1 MRPFRKSV
9 FVLIAFLAL
18 APSLYAATE
27 RDWTFLVYMA
37 ANNDLEPDALANLGE
52 LIQSESPKANIVV
65 EIDRGMNYSQ
75 DGVGGAEAWS
85 GAKRFAVE
93 DGSLSEKANLGDI
106 DSTNPRELE
115 AFVKWGLKTYP
126 SRRSALILW
135 DHGGGWSGFA
145 SSDANPDG
153 NLDPAS
159 IRDSLSRALKSAGVK
174 RLDLLG
180 FDACLMANYE
190 TALVFQ
196 PLSSYY
202 LASEETE
209 PGHGWDYRSL
219 KPVFDGG
226 GDAVALGKA
235 IISGFRQK
243 STTADDESEIT
254 LSLVDMAALPALTVA
269 VSAFSDAALGSIGK
283 AAPLLGRS
291 ANKVLRFGK
300 SPEPDQ
306 DLHLVDLGAFA
317 ATVAADEPGLA
328 SASRELRAALDR
340 ATLAEVAGSQNKGA
354 TGLSA
359 YFPDRK
365 SSYDQGYEAIGPASW
380 KKLITGYFD
389 GGATLAKAQADAG
402 GFGFSDA
409 AAVERDEGGWTVS
422 APLIEGSA
430 DTAIEYD
437 LTFGKREGSKVIFM
451 GSQPADVGD
460 DHVTVSGTWD
470 GKRLVVLQDGTEAD
484 AYFETG
490 TEEGGAD
497 YLDIPFAYYAT
508 GATKGSYQYLLL
520 ELSFDDKGDVSK
532 ESWLLEATNQTHGEF
547 KPKKGS
553 RVVPI
558 EEVFED
564 GKDGSTFAPTTKGSL
579 DPTREIGWDWR
590 DWRSSDKVFCQLE
603 VYDTG
608 DGFDTAEVEFEVGKG
623 K

>member
-1 MRPFRKSV
+1 MRAIRKNPFLLV
-9 FVLIAFLAL
+9 AFLFL
-18 APSLYAATE
+18 APALFGATQ

-37 ANNDLEPDALANLGE
+37 ANNDLEPDAISNLNE
-52 LIQSESPKANIVV
+52 LIQSESPNAAILV

-75 DGVGGAEAWS
+75 EGIGGVEAWS

-93 DGSLSEKANLGDI
+93 NGALAEKADLGDI
-106 DSTNPRELE
+106 DSTNPKELE
-115 AFVKWGLKTYP
+115 AFAQWALKTYP
-126 SRRSALILW
+126 ARHCALILW

-145 SSDANPDG
+145 SSDANPEG
-153 NLDPAS
+153 TLDPAS
-159 IRDSLSRALKSAGVK
+159 IRDALSRAMKAAGVK

-235 IISGFRQK
+235 LISGFKQK
-243 STTADDESEIT
+243 SAEAGDESEIT
-254 LSLVDMAALPALTVA
+254 LSLIDMAALPALTQA
-269 VSAFSDAALGSIGK
+269 VSAFSDAALGSIAQ

-317 ATVAADEPGLA
+317 AKVATDEADLGPA
-328 SASRELRAALDR
+328 AKALRAAIDR
-340 ATLAEVAGSQNKGA
+340 ATVAEVAGGQNKGA

-365 SSYDQGYEAIGPASW
+365 NSYDKGYDAIGPASW

-409 AAVERDEGGWTVS
+409 AAVEKDAEGWTVS

-470 GKRLVVLQDGTEAD
+470 GKRLVVLQDGGEAD

-490 TEEGGAD
+490 NEEGGAS
-497 YLDIPFAYYAT
+497 YLDIPFAYYASGT
-508 GATKGSYQYLLL
+508 TKGNYQYLLL
-520 ELSFDDKGDVSK
+520 ELSFDEKGDVSK
-532 ESWLLEATNQTHGEF
+532 ESWILEATNQTYGEF

-564 GKDGSTFAPTTKGSL
+564 GKDGSTFAPTTKASL
-579 DPTREIGWDWR
+579 DPTRDIGWDWR

-608 DGFDTAEVEFEVGKG
+608 DGFDTAEVEFDVAK
-623 K
+623 